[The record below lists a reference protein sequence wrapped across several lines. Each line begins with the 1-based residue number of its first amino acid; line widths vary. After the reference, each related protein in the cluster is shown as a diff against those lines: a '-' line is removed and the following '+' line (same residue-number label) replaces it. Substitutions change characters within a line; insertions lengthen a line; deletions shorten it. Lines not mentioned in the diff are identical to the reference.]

1 MWLRLREFRRGGSVE
16 EFVSPGGTNGE
27 KVIFA
32 SGLAR
37 RVVFCR

>member
-1 MWLRLREFRRGGSVE
+1 MVKTERIPIE